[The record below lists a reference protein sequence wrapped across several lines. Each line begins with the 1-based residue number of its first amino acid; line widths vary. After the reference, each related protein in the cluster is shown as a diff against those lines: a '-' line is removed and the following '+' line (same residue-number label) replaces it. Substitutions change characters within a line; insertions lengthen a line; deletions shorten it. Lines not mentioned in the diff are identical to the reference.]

1 MQQHAKVRVLI
12 INALVAAA
20 YIVLSVGPAAIN
32 MASGAI
38 QFRISEGLNHL
49 VVFNRKYIWGV
60 VAGVLIFNTLFSSLG
75 LLDFFFGGGQSLLG
89 LWLVGTMAPK
99 LNKQWQKMALNVIVM
114 TVSMA
119 LIAVELHIGLK
130 LPFWPTYATTALSE
144 AIIMILTAP
153 IMAAVD
159 RVVHF
164 DKQID

>member
-1 MQQHAKVRVLI
+1 MHHQSKVRVLV

-20 YIVLSVGPAAIN
+20 YIVLSIGPAAMS

-49 VVFNRKYIWGV
+49 VVFNKKYIWGV
-60 VAGVLIFNTLFSSLG
+60 VAGVLIFNTFFSSLG

-89 LWLVGTMAPK
+89 LLLVGTLAPR
-99 LNKQWQKMALNVIVM
+99 LSKQWQRYALNILVM

-119 LIAVELHIGLK
+119 LIAAELHIGLK

-144 AIIMILTAP
+144 AIIMVITAP

-159 RVVHF
+159 RAVHF
-164 DKQID
+164 DRQIG